1 MFTTRR
7 NDNTD
12 LFRVRADGTSSPRPV
27 VEGVSLVGET
37 ADWSGDGRYLAY
49 QSDESGI
56 PQVYVISFPSGEG
69 KWPVSKDGGLSP
81 RWNKNGTEIFYLSG
95 TINDR
100 RLTVV
105 PVSTRGVFRAG
116 TPTVLF
122 STESIRAAGVNF
134 DVTADGKRFVM
145 VQHIADSEPSTI
157 TVVQNWYTECKDKQ
171 P

>member
-1 MFTTRR
+1 M
-7 NDNTD
+7 
-12 LFRVRADGTSSPRPV
+12 

-81 RWNKNGTEIFYLSG
+81 RWNKNCTEIFYISG

-116 TPTVLF
+116 TPTGLF

-145 VQHIADSEPSTI
+145 VQHIADSERSTI
-157 TVVQNWYTECKDKQ
+157 TEVQNWYTECKDKQ